1 MNNHEF
7 TIYCGQFAVIVFG
20 FIFLEKRFRFLPI
33 NLTQALVLLV
43 ASILLSALTARLA
56 ELDSRKY
63 LKDAILLM
71 SFLEKDPALY
81 GLFFLS
87 GGNSI
92 YPQSYYPMLI
102 ASNTW
107 SNYTS
112 FTIEKFYLLFS
123 IISKPNLYN
132 VSLFFGLISFI
143 SKCLLLKILFN
154 LDKNQFKLNLL
165 YLFLLIGGAE
175 VVFVSGIYK
184 ENLLF
189 FFICFLIY
197 TVYSPLRKWKFIVA
211 FFCFLHA
218 FFLRLDTMVMILIVC
233 FGVYLFDKYK
243 SYRFWRFVFT
253 SKFISI
259 SFMVLYLSSYRTYAV
274 NKWIRY
280 TKLRPGNTNFD
291 SIDWSSDIW
300 SLVLQ
305 ILWRWR
311 QAFYSTHVSS
321 FSLIVLNILEWA
333 LWGFIGYLIYKQS
346 SMWHRLSLFTTS
358 VFVSF
363 VLIFSLV
370 VPNYVAIIRYRSPLL
385 VLLVFG
391 LTLNINKK
399 AI

>member
-1 MNNHEF
+1 MTNLEF

-33 NLTQALVLLV
+33 NLTQASVLLV
-43 ASILLSALTARLA
+43 ASILLSALTAKLA

-71 SFLEKDPALY
+71 SFIEKDPTLY

-143 SKCLLLKILFN
+143 SKCLLLKTLYN
-154 LDKNQFKLNLL
+154 LDKDKFKLNLFC
-165 YLFLLIGGAE
+165 LFLLIGGAE
-175 VVFVSGIYK
+175 VIFVSGIYK

-346 SMWHRLSLFTTS
+346 RM
-358 VFVSF
+358 
-363 VLIFSLV
+363 
-370 VPNYVAIIRYRSPLL
+370 
-385 VLLVFG
+385 
-391 LTLNINKK
+391 
-399 AI
+399 